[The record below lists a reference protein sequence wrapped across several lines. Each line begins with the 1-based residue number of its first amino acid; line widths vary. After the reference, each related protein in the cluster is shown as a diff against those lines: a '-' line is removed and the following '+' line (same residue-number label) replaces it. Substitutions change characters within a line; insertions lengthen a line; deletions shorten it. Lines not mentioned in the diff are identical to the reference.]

1 MANRNTKKQRS
12 RIMSR
17 IHSKNTSPELKL
29 RKAMLKA
36 GLRGFK
42 MHPKMLGNPDF
53 VFPKQK
59 VIIFVDGC
67 FWHGYN
73 WKKLGKVPPRKYWQ
87 KKILGNMARDKK
99 YNRLLR
105 REGWKVLRFW
115 EFEIKIALALC
126 IIKIEYIL

>member
-1 MANRNTKKQRS
+1 MADRITKKQRS
-12 RIMSR
+12 HIMSHIR
-17 IHSKNTSPELKL
+17 SKNTSPELKL
-29 RKAMLKA
+29 KKAMVKA

-59 VIIFVDGC
+59 VVIFVDGC

-87 KKILGNMARDKK
+87 KKILGNMKRIR
-99 YNRLLR
+99 N
-105 REGWKVLRFW
+105 
-115 EFEIKIALALC
+115 
-126 IIKIEYIL
+126 IIDY